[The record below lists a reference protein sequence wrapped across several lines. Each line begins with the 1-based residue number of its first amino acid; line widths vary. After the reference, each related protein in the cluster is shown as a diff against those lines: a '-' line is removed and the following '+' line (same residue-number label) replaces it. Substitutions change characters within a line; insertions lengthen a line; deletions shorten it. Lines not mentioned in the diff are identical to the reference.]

1 VAKSTEP
8 LRGEAAF
15 KAAKQEI
22 SARNDAAYARG
33 RDERAKRNAEAI
45 RRQVENERLTS
56 HDRPSNRR

>member
-45 RRQVENERLTS
+45 RRQVENDRLMS
-56 HDRPSNRR
+56 HDMPSSHR